1 MSDVIVTEDLG
12 HAYGDHVAL
21 HHVSVAIPEGRIGLV
36 GANGAGKTT
45 LIRILLGILR
55 PTVGHA
61 TVFDTDPRSDPVAV
75 RARIGYM
82 PELDCLPV
90 AQTAAD
96 FMVYAAE
103 LAGIPSRAARQRAS
117 DVLTLVGLDEERFR
131 PLGGFSTG
139 MKQRAK
145 LAQAIVHDPELV
157 LLDEPTAGLDPEG
170 RDDMLDLISRLGGF
184 GINVV
189 TSSHVLSDIEATCD
203 WVVMLDAGSVLR
215 QGPLH
220 TMLATDTVEVELFDD
235 PAPVLERLGAAGCT
249 VEQDGHRL
257 TVSAAEGNVSEL
269 IIDAVVASGMGIRRM
284 GSRAQSLEDVFL
296 TPEGGGGLAVDGDRP

>member
-1 MSDVIVTEDLG
+1 VSDVIVTEDLG
-12 HAYGDHVAL
+12 FAYGDHVAL
-21 HHVSVAIPEGRIGLV
+21 HHVSIAIPEGRIGLV

-55 PTVGHA
+55 PTVGKT
-61 TVFDTDPRSDPVAV
+61 TVLEADPLHDPVAV
-75 RARIGYM
+75 RSRIGYM
-82 PELDCLPV
+82 PELDCLPM

-96 FMVYAAE
+96 FMIYAAE
-103 LAGIPSRAARQRAS
+103 LAGIPPKAARQRAS

-170 RDDMLDLISRLGGF
+170 RDEMLDLISRLGGF

-189 TSSHVLSDIEATCD
+189 TSSHVLSDIERTCD

-215 QGPLH
+215 QGPLRG
-220 TMLATDTVEVELFDD
+220 MLTTDTVEIEVFED
-235 PAPVLERLGAAGCT
+235 PAPLLARLGAAGCV

-257 TVSAAEGNVSEL
+257 TVSAGNGDVSEL
-269 IIDAVVASGMGIRRM
+269 IVDAVVATGMGIRRM

-296 TPEGGGGLAVDGDRP
+296 HHDVPPGVDR

>member
-12 HAYGDHVAL
+12 FAYGDHVAL
-21 HHVSVAIPEGRIGLV
+21 HHVSVTIPAGRIGLV

-55 PTVGHA
+55 PTVGKT
-61 TVFDTDPRSDPVAV
+61 TVLDADPLHDPVAV
-75 RARIGYM
+75 RSRIGYM
-82 PELDCLPV
+82 PELDCLPM

-96 FMVYAAE
+96 FMIYAAE
-103 LAGIPSRAARQRAS
+103 LAGIPPKAARQRAS

-170 RDDMLDLISRLGGF
+170 RDEMLDLICRLGGF

-189 TSSHVLSDIEATCD
+189 TSSHVLSDIERH
-203 WVVMLDAGSVLR
+203 LRLGGDARRREPCSAR
-215 QGPLH
+215 ARSARCS
-220 TMLATDTVEVELFDD
+220 TTDTVEIEVFED
-235 PAPVLERLGAAGCT
+235 PAPLLARLGAAGCV

-257 TVSAAEGNVSEL
+257 TVSAPQRRRQRADRRRRGRHRHGYPPHGIAGAEPRGRVP
-269 IIDAVVASGMGIRRM
+269 APRRAAGSG
-284 GSRAQSLEDVFL
+284 
-296 TPEGGGGLAVDGDRP
+296 

>member
-1 MSDVIVTEDLG
+1 
-12 HAYGDHVAL
+12 
-21 HHVSVAIPEGRIGLV
+21 
-36 GANGAGKTT
+36 
-45 LIRILLGILR
+45 
-55 PTVGHA
+55 
-61 TVFDTDPRSDPVAV
+61 
-75 RARIGYM
+75 M
-82 PELDCLPV
+82 PELDCLPM

-96 FMVYAAE
+96 FMIYAAE
-103 LAGIPSRAARQRAS
+103 LAGIPHRAARQRAS

-170 RDDMLDLISRLGGF
+170 RDEMLDLISRLGGF

-189 TSSHVLSDIEATCD
+189 TSSHVLSDIERTCD

-215 QGPLH
+215 QGPLRG
-220 TMLATDTVEVELFDD
+220 MLTTDTVEIEVFED
-235 PAPVLERLGAAGCT
+235 PAPLLARLGAAGCV

-257 TVSAAEGNVSEL
+257 TVSAGNGDVSDL
-269 IIDAVVASGMGIRRM
+269 IVDAVVATGMGIRRM

-296 TPEGGGGLAVDGDRP
+296 RHDAPPGVDL

>member
-1 MSDVIVTEDLG
+1 MSDVIVTEELG
-12 HAYGDHVAL
+12 HAYGEQVAL
-21 HHVSVAIPEGRIGLV
+21 HHVSVAIPEGRVGLV

-45 LIRILLGILR
+45 LIRILLGILD
-55 PTVGHA
+55 PSVGSA
-61 TVFDTDPRSDPVAV
+61 TVFGHSPHREPIAV
-75 RARIGYM
+75 RSRLGYM

-131 PLGGFSTG
+131 PMGGFSTG

-145 LAQAIVHDPELV
+145 LAQAVVHDPDLV

-170 RDDMLDLISRLGGF
+170 RDEMLGLISRLGGF

-189 TSSHVLSDIEATCD
+189 TSSHVLSDIERTCD
-203 WVVMLDAGSVLR
+203 WVVMLDEGRVLR

-220 TMLATDTVEVELFDD
+220 TLLASDTVEVELFDD
-235 PAPVLERLGAAGCT
+235 PDLMIKHLTAAGAA
-249 VEQDGHRL
+249 VDRDGHRL
-257 TVSAAEGNVSEL
+257 TVSVADGDVNDL
-269 IIDAVVASGMGIRRM
+269 ILDAVVTSGAGIRRM
-284 GSRAQSLEDVFL
+284 GTRAQSLEDVYL
-296 TPEGGGGLAVDGDRP
+296 RTGDQP